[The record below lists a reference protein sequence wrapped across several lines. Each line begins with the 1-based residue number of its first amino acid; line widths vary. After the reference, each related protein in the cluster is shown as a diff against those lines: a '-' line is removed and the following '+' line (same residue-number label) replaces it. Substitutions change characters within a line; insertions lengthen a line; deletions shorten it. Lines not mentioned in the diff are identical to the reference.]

1 VTVPDPSAWL
11 PAALAVRLGSVGL
24 ALALAKHPAS
34 SRWAAFGG
42 SAIASLLTGA
52 LAGMV
57 LATGSP
63 AGGELLWH
71 AASGFRLGFA
81 VDRLSAW
88 FLLVLAL
95 LAIPIAI
102 YSLGYV
108 AHGALRRRS
117 AFVGVCFSV
126 LVGTVEMVFAADGVI
141 AFLFAWELMTL
152 ANAAS

>member
-1 VTVPDPSAWL
+1 
-11 PAALAVRLGSVGL
+11 
-24 ALALAKHPAS
+24 
-34 SRWAAFGG
+34 
-42 SAIASLLTGA
+42 
-52 LAGMV
+52 M
-57 LATGSP
+57 
-63 AGGELLWH
+63 WH

-108 AHGALRRRS
+108 AHGALSRRS

-141 AFLFAWELMTL
+141 VFLFAWELMTL
-152 ANAAS
+152 ANTALVATEHESARAGAPHSCTWPCPTWRRGV